1 MSDAAWFSSTTVGVD
16 EAGRGCLAGP
26 VVAAAVVLHPDRV
39 PHGITDSKAIGPER
53 RSELA
58 SLIKRDALA
67 WSVAFVDHATV
78 DAVNILQATYQAMHA
93 CIDDVCRQLAE
104 VQTLPTLLLIDGNRF
119 RPHRVPSTCIV
130 KGDAR
135 NVVIGAA
142 SILAKVARDQ
152 WMVEVAE
159 IQYPGYGFA
168 RHKGY
173 GTVYHREAIKHLGAC
188 PIHRQTFL
196 SNILAEQ

>member
-1 MSDAAWFSSTTVGVD
+1 MSDAAWFSSTSIGVD

-26 VVAAAVVLHPDRV
+26 VVAAAVLLHPDRV
-39 PHGITDSKAIGPER
+39 PTGITDSKAIGPEQR
-53 RSELA
+53 LEL
-58 SLIKRDALA
+58 STLIKQHALA
-67 WSVAFVDHATV
+67 WSVSFVDHATI
-78 DAVNILQATYQAMHA
+78 DAINILQATYQAMHA
-93 CIDDVCRQLAE
+93 CIDDVCAQLAE
-104 VQTLPTLLLIDGNRF
+104 QHLHPNILLIDGNRF
-119 RPHRVPSTCIV
+119 RPHRIPSTCIV
-130 KGDAR
+130 KGDAL

-152 WMVEVAE
+152 WMIDVADV
-159 IQYPGYGFA
+159 QYPDYGFA

-173 GTVYHREAIKHLGAC
+173 GTVYHREAIKQRGAC

>member
-1 MSDAAWFSSTTVGVD
+1 MNDAAWFSSTSVGVD

-39 PHGITDSKAIGPER
+39 PHGITDSKALGPER
-53 RSELA
+53 RVELA
-58 SLIKRDALA
+58 ELIKQHALA
-67 WSVAFVDHATV
+67 WSVAFVDHASI
-78 DAVNILQATYQAMHA
+78 DDVNILQATYQAMHA
-93 CIDDVCRQLAE
+93 CIDDVCEQLE
-104 VQTLPTLLLIDGNRF
+104 VQHLQPTMLLIDGNRF
-119 RPHRVPSTCIV
+119 RPHRIPSTCIV

-135 NVVIGAA
+135 NVAIGAA

-152 WMVEVAE
+152 WMVDVADV
-159 IQYPGYGFA
+159 QWPDYGFA

-173 GTVYHREAIKHLGAC
+173 GTVYHREAIRQLGAC